1 MSRESNKQP
10 LVAILMG
17 SISDNKAAEEC
28 KRYFDYFNILFEKY
42 VLSAH
47 RNPKETAEFAE
58 KAEENGF
65 KIIIGI
71 AGMAAHLPGVI
82 AAYTKLPVIGVPMPG
97 SHLNGID
104 ALYSVV
110 QMPKGVP
117 VATVGIAGAAN
128 AAILCAQILALS
140 DPILKEKLAEF
151 KNQGCK
157 LF

>member
-1 MSRESNKQP
+1 MNSIKQP

-17 SISDNKAAEEC
+17 SISDDSAAEEC
-28 KRYFDYFNILFEKY
+28 RKYFDYFNIPFEKQ

-47 RNPKETAEFAE
+47 RNPKETSEFAE

-82 AAYTKLPVIGVPMPG
+82 AAHTKLPVIGVPMPG
-97 SHLNGID
+97 SHLNGVD

-117 VATVGIAGAAN
+117 VATVAIGTAGAGN

-140 DPILKEKLAEF
+140 DPALKEKLTEF

-157 LF
+157 L